1 MNQPEV
7 ERRWTSIR
15 INEVS
20 HTTDRQGRPQYK
32 LSVHFEWTPHSNT
45 WGDNLYVYK
54 DQCPEVLEAG
64 THNVLVERGTV
75 KKKSDNAGGGYH
87 DGTQDWMYRWRIVE
101 WESTLNIDNV
111 GQSSAWGGNQAPVTP
126 IPTPTVQEIPQTPV
140 STPQTPYVPTQ
151 APVARA
157 IDENQMRIMRQATL
171 KCASWMMVPLMK
183 DFSNPLLAVQR
194 TEELSEMFMEYVISG
209 NIKVADE
216 TPDLSSLEEEVDF

>member
-64 THNVLVERGTV
+64 THKVSG
-75 KKKSDNAGGGYH
+75 
-87 DGTQDWMYRWRIVE
+87 
-101 WESTLNIDNV
+101 ESHI
-111 GQSSAWGGNQAPVTP
+111 
-126 IPTPTVQEIPQTPV
+126 I
-140 STPQTPYVPTQ
+140 
-151 APVARA
+151 
-157 IDENQMRIMRQATL
+157 
-171 KCASWMMVPLMK
+171 
-183 DFSNPLLAVQR
+183 
-194 TEELSEMFMEYVISG
+194 IS
-209 NIKVADE
+209 
-216 TPDLSSLEEEVDF
+216 